1 MHSLLRMAVRNLC
14 RYRRRTLMAAL
25 LIAVG
30 VVSVLLFLAVGS
42 AFKRTMIESIT
53 DSMLGHIQIH
63 RKGYVASIDS
73 LPLNLQLKP
82 KQMDKLK
89 SIIDQTPGVVAQSKR
104 IKFGGMYSN
113 FVETTNIRV
122 NGIIPA
128 DEIATCPGIPAR
140 VNEGKGDTPVL
151 KPGEI
156 WLPELLAKGL
166 KVKTGDE
173 GVIIATNIDGSV
185 NGGTFKVAGI
195 LESVTG
201 PGGRD
206 AYIHVQD
213 AVELLRMDQPEI
225 SEVALRVDDFGR
237 LDAIHA
243 ELLAALAEVRNPMGK
258 PVFEVHTWEKLTPFS
273 NVARSV
279 DLVTRFMQFVLIAV
293 VLVAVVNVMMMAVY
307 ERTREIGT
315 MAALGTPPSRIL
327 GLFLTEGFLLG
338 ALGAAVGIAIGATAV
353 SIVRV
358 TGLTMAFGRQSELV
372 LHPTLDV
379 GGIVMVTLLVV
390 ALSVLGSLQPAFR
403 ASRMDPI
410 EALRHV

>member
-1 MHSLLRMAVRNLC
+1 MRDLLRMAFRNLY
-14 RYRRRTLMAAL
+14 RYKRRTTMASL

-30 VVSVLLFLAVGS
+30 VVSLLLFLSVGS

-73 LPLNLQLKP
+73 LPLNLQLQP
-82 KQMDKLK
+82 KQIQKLE
-89 SIIDQTPGVVAQSKR
+89 SIIAQTPGVIAQTKR

-122 NGIIPA
+122 NGIVPS
-128 DEIATCPGIPAR
+128 DEITTCPGIPAR
-140 VNEGKGDTPVL
+140 VNGGQVDTPAL

-166 KVKTGDE
+166 KVKKGDE
-173 GVIIATNIDGSV
+173 GVVIATNIDGSV
-185 NGGTFKVAGI
+185 NGFTFKVAGI

-206 AYIHVQD
+206 AYIHFKD
-213 AVELLRMDQPEI
+213 AVELLRMEQPAI
-225 SEVALRVDDFGR
+225 SEIALRVGDFERVATIQAG
-237 LDAIHA
+237 LQ
-243 ELLAALAEVRNPMGK
+243 AALAEFRNPQGK

-273 NVARSV
+273 NIARSV
-279 DLVTRFMQFVLIAV
+279 DLITRFMQFVLIAV

-315 MAALGTPPSRIL
+315 MAALGTPPRKIL

-338 ALGAAVGIAIGATAV
+338 ALGAGVGLAIGL
-353 SIVRV
+353 IVVNVLRV
-358 TGLTMAFGRQSELV
+358 TGFTMAFGRQAELV
-372 LHPTLDV
+372 LRPTLGLDE
-379 GGIVMVTLLVV
+379 IAMVTLLVV
-390 ALSVLGSLQPAFR
+390 VLSILGSLQPAFR
-403 ASRMDPI
+403 ASRLDPI
-410 EALRHV
+410 DALRHV

>member
-1 MHSLLRMAVRNLC
+1 MRDLLRMALRNLY
-14 RYRRRTLMAAL
+14 RYKRRTTMAAL

-82 KQMDKLK
+82 EQVRKLK
-89 SIIDQTPGVVAQSKR
+89 SIIAEMPGVVARSKR
-104 IKFGGMYSN
+104 IKFGGMFSN

-122 NGIIPA
+122 NGVIPA
-128 DEIATCPGIPAR
+128 DEIATCPGLPAR
-140 VNEGKGDTPVL
+140 VNEGQADAPAL

-173 GVIIATNIDGSV
+173 GVIIATNLDGSV
-185 NGGTFKVAGI
+185 NGFTFKVAGI

-206 AYIHVQD
+206 AYVHFQD
-213 AVELLRMDQPEI
+213 AVELLRMDQPDVSEI
-225 SEVALRVDDFGR
+225 ALRVDSFDH

-243 ELLAALAEVRNPMGK
+243 DLSAAVAEFRNPMGK
-258 PVFEVHTWEKLTPFS
+258 PVFEVHTWEKLTPFA
-273 NVARSV
+273 NIARSV

-293 VLVAVVNVMMMAVY
+293 VLVAVTNVMMMAVY

-315 MAALGTPPSRIL
+315 MAALGTPPGRIL

-338 ALGAAVGIAIGATAV
+338 ALGAGVGLAISLTV
-353 SIVRV
+353 VNIMRV
-358 TGLTMAFGRQSELV
+358 TGFTMAFGRQSELV
-372 LHPTLDV
+372 LRPTL
-379 GGIVMVTLLVV
+379 GGGEIVMVTLLVV
-390 ALSVLGSLQPAFR
+390 ALAIIGSLQPSFR